1 MIHTEMIRTLQD
13 VLTAFQFLTRLP
25 LSRLPYDPN
34 ALSRS
39 AKFFPLV
46 GLVVGGAA
54 AVLYRLLAAHLPAT
68 IAALGIVIFLVLI
81 TGGLHE
87 DGMADV
93 ADAFGGGWNREQ
105 TLAILKDSRV
115 GSFGALAIVFS
126 VSVRWL
132 LLANLPPGRFTAYMI
147 SSHVLCRWSALPLG
161 YLLPAARES
170 SSQGAR
176 IARQI
181 SGFSLATGTLIAAL
195 IVGYALRGAL
205 WSPIASVLMVT
216 AVSGLY
222 YWRRIG
228 GVTGDCFGATNQLA
242 EIAVYLCGV
251 WH

>member
-1 MIHTEMIRTLQD
+1 MRI
-13 VLTAFQFLTRLP
+13 VLDIATAFQFLTLLP
-25 LSRLPYDPN
+25 LKRLPYDTG

-46 GLVVGGAA
+46 GLVIGVLGA
-54 AVLYRLLAAHLPAT
+54 VIYLGLVRHLPEAV
-68 IAALGIVIFLVLI
+68 AALLSVAFLVLA

-87 DGMADV
+87 DGLADV

-105 TLAILKDSRV
+105 TLAILKDSRI
-115 GSFGALAIVFS
+115 GTFGAIAILLS
-126 VSVRWL
+126 VGLRWL
-132 LLANLPPGRFTAYMI
+132 LLANIPLSRFTAYVI
-147 SSHVLCRWSALPLG
+147 SGQVLCRWTALPLG
-161 YLLPAARES
+161 CTLPAAREA

-181 SGFSLATGTLIAAL
+181 SAGSLAIGTLITFV
-195 IVGYALRGAL
+195 IVAYALRRAMWG
-205 WSPIASVLMVT
+205 PILLTLTVT
-216 AVSGLY
+216 LFSGLY

-251 WH
+251 WHA